1 MGLSMESEIANQVAI
16 PLSWFLSTIAGLAG
30 VIGLL
35 ARTIFSLQN
44 QRADEARGDTETV
57 VTALNDNTQAL
68 NKMTDVLTSG
78 GS

>member
-1 MGLSMESEIANQVAI
+1 MEGDVANQVAI

-35 ARTIFSLQN
+35 ARTVYGLQN

-57 VTALNDNTQAL
+57 VNALNDNTQAL
-68 NKMTDVLTSG
+68 NRMTDVLTSG